1 MQFLTLF
8 VVKSRRAAP
17 ARAPMEAALPVEK
30 FSAGYPFLLPPCFT
44 HTVRPGEVEVSWCG
58 QKNPIQQRAG
68 TFSFV
73 AT

>member
-30 FSAGYPFLLPPCFT
+30 FSAGYPFLLPSCFT
-44 HTVRPGEVEVSWCG
+44 HTVRPGEVEVS
-58 QKNPIQQRAG
+58 
-68 TFSFV
+68 
-73 AT
+73 